1 MAFLPPIEPFGQQH
15 SHSIRGY
22 SAVAYQQPFLSYS
35 ETHIASIPIFSVVGS
50 LFPVPFALM
59 QRKHNGCGSNDD
71 FVFFFLGLSAR
82 KGTTGISNDG
92 NHLPMYPVLSRI
104 CLLHTP
110 VHHRIRA
117 NKVFHAEIPVRS
129 IYRIRH
135 PVLDIGP
142 KYGSCHASCIF
153 LHEQYEKI
161 RSSVVL
167 SHINPLHRIVRME
180 FIAGLSEWGYF
191 GLFIAAFLAGSIIP
205 FSSEA
210 VLGLLL
216 IAGYDSWGCVFSATL
231 GNWLGGVTCYYIGY
245 LGKTEWI
252 HTYLKIPEEKLSK
265 MQRFLKGKGSLF
277 GFFVFIPVIGDIMIV
292 ALGLLR
298 ANPLGT
304 LLSMMVGKF
313 SRYYLVVIGINY
325 LKEWFPNLF

>member
-110 VHHRIRA
+110 VYHRIRA

-135 PVLDIGP
+135 PVLDIDRFDRF
-142 KYGSCHASCIF
+142 GSRNLWSF
-153 LHEQYEKI
+153 
-161 RSSVVL
+161 
-167 SHINPLHRIVRME
+167 SHFSIGRM
-180 FIAGLSEWGYF
+180 
-191 GLFIAAFLAGSIIP
+191 
-205 FSSEA
+205 
-210 VLGLLL
+210 V
-216 IAGYDSWGCVFSATL
+216 
-231 GNWLGGVTCYYIGY
+231 
-245 LGKTEWI
+245 
-252 HTYLKIPEEKLSK
+252 
-265 MQRFLKGKGSLF
+265 
-277 GFFVFIPVIGDIMIV
+277 
-292 ALGLLR
+292 
-298 ANPLGT
+298 
-304 LLSMMVGKF
+304 
-313 SRYYLVVIGINY
+313 
-325 LKEWFPNLF
+325 NLFLGRFYEQTDCEEAAR

>member
-1 MAFLPPIEPFGQQH
+1 MNLKSFINNKYTLVGSIVFYLTGVYLTSRFATYLPCEGSPGILFPSAERWLSSPLSNH
-15 SHSIRGY
+15 SVNSILI
-22 SAVAYQQPFLSYS
+22 LSGGILLLRINNLYS

-135 PVLDIGP
+135 PVLDIDRNRN
-142 KYGSCHASCIF
+142 HAF
-153 LHEQYEKI
+153 L
-161 RSSVVL
+161 
-167 SHINPLHRIVRME
+167 RIVC
-180 FIAGLSEWGYF
+180 I
-191 GLFIAAFLAGSIIP
+191 
-205 FSSEA
+205 
-210 VLGLLL
+210 
-216 IAGYDSWGCVFSATL
+216 DS
-231 GNWLGGVTCYYIGY
+231 
-245 LGKTEWI
+245 
-252 HTYLKIPEEKLSK
+252 
-265 MQRFLKGKGSLF
+265 RFYVSYT
-277 GFFVFIPVIGDIMIV
+277 
-292 ALGLLR
+292 R
-298 ANPLGT
+298 NTPL
-304 LLSMMVGKF
+304 
-313 SRYYLVVIGINY
+313 
-325 LKEWFPNLF
+325 

>member
-1 MAFLPPIEPFGQQH
+1 MNLKSFINNKYTLVGSIVFYLTGVYLTSRFATYLPCEGSPRNLVSECRKMAFLPPIEPFGQQH

-135 PVLDIGP
+135 PVLDIDRNRN
-142 KYGSCHASCIF
+142 HAF
-153 LHEQYEKI
+153 L
-161 RSSVVL
+161 
-167 SHINPLHRIVRME
+167 RIVC
-180 FIAGLSEWGYF
+180 I
-191 GLFIAAFLAGSIIP
+191 
-205 FSSEA
+205 
-210 VLGLLL
+210 
-216 IAGYDSWGCVFSATL
+216 DS
-231 GNWLGGVTCYYIGY
+231 
-245 LGKTEWI
+245 
-252 HTYLKIPEEKLSK
+252 
-265 MQRFLKGKGSLF
+265 RFYVSYT
-277 GFFVFIPVIGDIMIV
+277 
-292 ALGLLR
+292 R
-298 ANPLGT
+298 NTPL
-304 LLSMMVGKF
+304 
-313 SRYYLVVIGINY
+313 
-325 LKEWFPNLF
+325 

>member
-135 PVLDIGP
+135 PVLDIDRNRNHAFNDPQFWTIVLTALLGLFSGTATLYTTFNEKRQTRAYNGFINLLSVYSAILLIIDYRNYTLYLP
-142 KYGSCHASCIF
+142 VLNMAVAMQAAFFFTNNTKKYG
-153 LHEQYEKI
+153 
-161 RSSVVL
+161 VVL
-167 SHINPLHRIVRME
+167 FYLILT
-180 FIAGLSEWGYF
+180 LYT
-191 GLFIAAFLAGSIIP
+191 GLF
-205 FSSEA
+205 
-210 VLGLLL
+210 VWNLL
-216 IAGYDSWGCVFSATL
+216 
-231 GNWLGGVTCYYIGY
+231 
-245 LGKTEWI
+245 
-252 HTYLKIPEEKLSK
+252 
-265 MQRFLKGKGSLF
+265 
-277 GFFVFIPVIGDIMIV
+277 PV
-292 ALGLLR
+292 
-298 ANPLGT
+298 
-304 LLSMMVGKF
+304 
-313 SRYYLVVIGINY
+313 
-325 LKEWFPNLF
+325 